1 MSFVP
6 FMAMKGCLAERQ
18 DVGGAEV
25 EECPVGTT
33 LPSDVQ
39 GGTEDQTWSG
49 KLALDST

>member
-6 FMAMKGCLAERQ
+6 FLGMEGWLVEAGRGWCW
-18 DVGGAEV
+18 G

-33 LPSDVQ
+33 LPLGVQ

-49 KLALDST
+49 KLALNST